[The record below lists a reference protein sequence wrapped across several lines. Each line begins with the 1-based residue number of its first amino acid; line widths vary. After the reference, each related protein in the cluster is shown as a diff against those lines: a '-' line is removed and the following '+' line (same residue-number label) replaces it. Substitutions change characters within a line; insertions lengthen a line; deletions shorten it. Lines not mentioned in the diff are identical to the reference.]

1 MTMLLLKTS
10 IVYKLFQDIDMY
22 SINVTMIMSG

>member
-10 IVYKLFQDIDMY
+10 IVYKLSQDIDMY